1 MIIYLFLTE
10 GAEACGL
17 NICSYIHFLRN
28 KTMLTGCGARCRGT
42 DAHQR
47 SGTGHL
53 KRLDE
58 MFLPSENKEV
68 SSNKMSTNR
77 NQTIEKRAC

>member
-1 MIIYLFLTE
+1 
-10 GAEACGL
+10 
-17 NICSYIHFLRN
+17 
-28 KTMLTGCGARCRGT
+28 MLTGCGARCRGT

-77 NQTIEKRAC
+77 NQTIEKREC